1 MFSIVTAL
9 PYIPTNSVQ
18 RFPFLHILAS
28 PCIISCLFDN
38 NNSHRCKVLSH
49 CGFHLHFS
57 DDRDVEHLFM
67 CLSAICMSSSEKK
80 SIQILCSLFFLLT
93 SEFYFSFNYIIFK
106 IYLFLS

>member
-1 MFSIVTAL
+1 MFSIVTEL
-9 PYIPTNSVQ
+9 TYIPTNSVQ

-28 PCIISCLFDN
+28 PCISCLFD

-67 CLSAICMSSSEKK
+67 CLSAICMSSSEKT
-80 SIQILCSLFFLLT
+80 SIQILCSLLFF
-93 SEFYFSFNYIIFK
+93 Y
-106 IYLFLS
+106 